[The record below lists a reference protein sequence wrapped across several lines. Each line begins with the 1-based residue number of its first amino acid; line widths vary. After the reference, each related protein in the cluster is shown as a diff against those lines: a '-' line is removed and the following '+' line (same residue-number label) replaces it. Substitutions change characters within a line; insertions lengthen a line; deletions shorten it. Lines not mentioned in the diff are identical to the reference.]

1 MAVSIRQIILTP
13 LIMLSFAYIGWQ
25 LYEEYSITLAE
36 SKLSLNLLSSSSKKL
51 DYALKQ
57 QQINLSELE
66 KEIKRIN
73 ETTFISKIDMDDLMI
88 QELSKFINDAVIPHA
103 RS

>member
-1 MAVSIRQIILTP
+1 
-13 LIMLSFAYIGWQ
+13 MLSFAYIGWQ

>member
-1 MAVSIRQIILTP
+1 MTTVSLRQIMLTP

-51 DYALKQ
+51 NSNLKQ
-57 QQINLSELE
+57 QQINLNQLE
-66 KEIKRIN
+66 KEIKIIN
-73 ETTFISKIDMDDLMI
+73 ARETEAVPKMDSQDLI
-88 QELSKFINDAVIPHA
+88 VNGFVTLANDRV
-103 RS
+103 S